1 MELYTINKEAQL
13 TGIPHSRIRAWIKS
27 GEVPVPGFLSGTRY
41 YVNHEQFIAVIND
54 LCRGGNGSGTVS
66 GDQ

>member
-1 MELYTINKEAQL
+1 MQFNTINREAQI

-41 YVNHEQFIAVIND
+41 LVNHEEFVSVIND
-54 LCRGGNGSGTVS
+54 ICRGGRGGTVS
-66 GDQ
+66 GNQ